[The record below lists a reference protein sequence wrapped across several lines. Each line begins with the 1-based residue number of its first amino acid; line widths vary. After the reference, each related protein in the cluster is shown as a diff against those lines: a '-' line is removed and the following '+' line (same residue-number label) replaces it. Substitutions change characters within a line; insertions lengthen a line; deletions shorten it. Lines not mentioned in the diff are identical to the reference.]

1 MKFTRILFL
10 ISSLL
15 LISSQIVSASY
26 ILEKEEQSTHA
37 LFLLQDD
44 TPGHQEEAAL
54 VHDLAE
60 VKEVEEELKKDK
72 EKQGDPPLISDVD
85 IDIKVHTGYSVHL
98 SFLEAQALHLQ
109 KNLQTLYCSF
119 LI

>member
-1 MKFTRILFL
+1 MTFTRIFFL

-15 LISSQIVSASY
+15 LISSQMVSVSY
-26 ILEKEEQSTHA
+26 MLEKGEQSAHT
-37 LFLLQDD
+37 LCLLQED
-44 TPGHQEEAAL
+44 TPGHQEETAL

-72 EKQGDPPLISDVD
+72 EKQGDAPCIRGSEINIFIAAV
-85 IDIKVHTGYSVHL
+85 YSSQL
-98 SFLEAQALHLQ
+98 PCLAKQAHHLQ
-109 KNLQTLYCSF
+109 KNLQVLYCSF